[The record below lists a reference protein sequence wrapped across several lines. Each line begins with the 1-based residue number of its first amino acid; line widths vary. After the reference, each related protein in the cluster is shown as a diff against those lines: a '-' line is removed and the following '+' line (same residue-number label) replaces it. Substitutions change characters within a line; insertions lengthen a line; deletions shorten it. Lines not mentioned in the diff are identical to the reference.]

1 MKLKNLWR
9 MPQKPNSSRTKEISS
24 LLTFSVKQMKTIEVL
39 LVLVSG
45 LSQNLCWSFVKIV
58 NG

>member
-9 MPQKPNSSRTKEISS
+9 IPQKPNSSRTKEISS

-45 LSQNLCWSFVKIV
+45 LSQNLCWSFL
-58 NG
+58 